1 MELNKLNDKKMIFKV
16 ICNKKEYLMDTL
28 NWYNKVYN
36 TDFQIINYIFDE
48 VNFAE
53 ILVNKYQITDIFS
66 IGYLFGVKE
75 EKLRQSGE
83 IDW

>member
-1 MELNKLNDKKMIFKV
+1 MTFKV
-16 ICNKKEYLMDTL
+16 ICNKKEYLIDTL
-28 NWYNKVYN
+28 SWCNKAYN
-36 TDFQIINYIFDE
+36 TDFQTFNYICDE

-53 ILVNKYQITDIFS
+53 IQVNKYQITDVFN